1 MNASKTLLIVLL
13 LCLSTMGWAQERVPV
28 ILYLTDGSELE
39 GYVKPIVVGANSL
52 TFSADPRGKLQR
64 MRLKN
69 VYRIKTSNGSTDF
82 TYEVVNLRK
91 RFMNRSLGLHVLF
104 LEEAGFMT
112 LYSFEHSR
120 IHYEYFIKKS
130 PDAQDAY
137 KVGDAFFYNDGNG
150 TNMSQK
156 VFDKQFRKRG
166 PWFFEDH
173 PEIRKEITDKQ
184 VGTQRLRELVIR
196 YNKDKEKP

>member
-1 MNASKTLLIVLL
+1 MKASKTLLIVLL
-13 LCLSTMGWAQERVPV
+13 LGLSTMGWAQERVPV

-52 TFSADPRGKLQR
+52 TFSADPRGKFQR

-69 VYRIKTSNGSTDF
+69 VYRIKTSNGSTDL

-91 RFMNRSLGLHVLF
+91 RFLNRSLGLHVLF
-104 LEEAGFMT
+104 LEEDCFMK
-112 LYSFEHSR
+112 LYCFEHSS

-137 KVGDAFFYNDGNG
+137 KVGDAYFYNDA
-150 TNMSQK
+150 NMSQK
-156 VFDKQFRKRG
+156 VFDKQFRRRG
-166 PWFFEDH
+166 AWFFADH
-173 PEIRKEITDKQ
+173 PEIVREIKNKQ
-184 VGTQRLRELVIR
+184 VSTQRLEALVKR
-196 YNKDKEKP
+196 YNQDKETP